1 MKKLLTI
8 GILFLSA
15 YMVGCGS
22 TQTTE
27 YYNAVQ
33 NAAIAQAKIMEAR
46 YEALGKIA
54 GNGGEASTAAVM
66 ALAMTNQA
74 PIVPQPQKSEALQ
87 WAQILAGP
95 VASLGSMWLSNDATK
110 TMARYSRDT
119 QLANISA
126 DQANTE
132 QLYGMLG
139 TNSTNMMN
147 LGLGG
152 LGAVTNVSNNAFD
165 AMNTAGAQTVQL
177 GLAGLTS
184 NATEGFSASS
194 ADILSAINN
203 ISFPTYTDNFT
214 SLENLINSQFTNT
227 NTLIGNGFD
236 TTEQNFF
243 HLTNGINNGGQIW
256 IPGVN
261 CINAESGGIISVGA
275 SNVSVPVCPQ

>member
-15 YMVGCGS
+15 YMVGCAS

-74 PIVPQPQKSEALQ
+74 PIVPQAQKSEALQ

-95 VASLGSMWLSNDATK
+95 VASLGSMWLSNAATK

-132 QLYGMLG
+132 QLYGMLS
-139 TNSTNMMN
+139 TNSTNMTN

-152 LGAVTNVSNNAFD
+152 LGAVANVSNNAFD

-177 GLAGLTS
+177 GLAGLTT
-184 NATEGFSASS
+184 NANEGVAS

-203 ISFPTYTDNFT
+203 ISFPTYTENFT
-214 SLENLINSQFTNT
+214 SLENLINSQFANT
-227 NTLIGNGFD
+227 NTLIGDGFD
-236 TTEQNFF
+236 TTDKNFLY
-243 HLTNGINNGGQIW
+243 LTNGINSGNEIW

-261 CINAESGGIISVGA
+261 CVNQDHPSIIGFGTV
-275 SNVSVPVCPQ
+275 VTCPQ

>member
-1 MKKLLTI
+1 
-8 GILFLSA
+8 
-15 YMVGCGS
+15 
-22 TQTTE
+22 
-27 YYNAVQ
+27 VQ

-46 YEALGKIA
+46 YNALGQIA

-74 PIVPQPQKSEALQ
+74 PIVPQAQKSEALQ

-110 TMARYSRDT
+110 TMARYSRDA

-139 TNSTNMMN
+139 TNSTNMTT

-177 GLAGLTS
+177 GLAGLTT
-184 NATEGFSASS
+184 NATEGVASS
-194 ADILSAINN
+194 DILTAINN
-203 ISFPTYTDNFT
+203 ISFPSYTDNFT
-214 SLENLINSQFTNT
+214 SLENLINNQFTNT
-227 NTLIGNGFD
+227 NTLIGDGFD
-236 TTEQNFF
+236 TTETNFF
-243 HLTNGINNGGQIW
+243 HLTNGINSGGQIW

-261 CINAESGGIISVGA
+261 CINATSGGIISVGA
-275 SNVSVPVCPQ
+275 TNVSVPICPN

>member
-15 YMVGCGS
+15 YMVGCAN

-33 NAAIAQAKIMEAR
+33 NAAIAQANIMTAR

-74 PIVPQPQKSEALQ
+74 PIIPQAQKSEALQ

-119 QLANISA
+119 QLENIRA

-139 TNSTNMMN
+139 TNSTNMTN

-214 SLENLINSQFTNT
+214 SLENLITNQFTNT
-227 NTLIGNGFD
+227 NTLIGDGFD
-236 TTEQNFF
+236 TTDKNFLY
-243 HLTNGINNGGQIW
+243 LTNGINSGNEIW

-261 CINAESGGIISVGA
+261 CVNQDHPSIIGFGTV
-275 SNVSVPVCPQ
+275 VTCPQ

>member
-15 YMVGCGS
+15 FMVGCAN

-33 NAAIAQAKIMEAR
+33 NAAIAQANIMTAR

-74 PIVPQPQKSEALQ
+74 PIIPQAQKSEALQ

-119 QLANISA
+119 QLENIRA

-139 TNSTNMMN
+139 TNSTNMTN

-177 GLAGLTS
+177 GLAGLTT
-184 NATEGFSASS
+184 NATEGVGSS
-194 ADILSAINN
+194 DILTAINN

-214 SLENLINSQFTNT
+214 SLENLITNQFTNT
-227 NTLIGNGFD
+227 NTLIGDGFD
-236 TTEQNFF
+236 TTDKNFLY
-243 HLTNGINNGGQIW
+243 LTNGINSGNEIW

-261 CINAESGGIISVGA
+261 CVNQDHPSIIGFGTV
-275 SNVSVPVCPQ
+275 VTCPQ

>member
-15 YMVGCGS
+15 YMVGCAN

-27 YYNAVQ
+27 YYTAVQ

-46 YEALGKIA
+46 YNALGQIA

-66 ALAMTNQA
+66 ALAMTNQT
-74 PIVPQPQKSEALQ
+74 PIVPQAQKSEALQ

-110 TMARYSRDT
+110 TMARYSRDA

-139 TNSTNMMN
+139 TNSTNMTN

-177 GLAGLTS
+177 GLAGLTT
-184 NATEGFSASS
+184 NAAGGTAASS
-194 ADILSAINN
+194 DILTAINN

-214 SLENLINSQFTNT
+214 SLENLITNQFTNT
-227 NTLIGNGFD
+227 NTLIGGGFD
-236 TTEQNFF
+236 TTETNFF
-243 HLTNGINNGGQIW
+243 HLTNGINSGGQIW

-261 CINAESGGIISVGA
+261 CINATSGGIISVGA
-275 SNVSVPVCPQ
+275 TNVSVPICPN

>member
-15 YMVGCGS
+15 YMVGCAS

-74 PIVPQPQKSEALQ
+74 PIVPQAQKSEALQ

-132 QLYGMLG
+132 QLYGMLS
-139 TNSTNMMN
+139 TNSTNMTN

-152 LGAVTNVSNNAFD
+152 LGAVANVSNNAFD

-177 GLAGLTS
+177 GLAGLTT
-184 NATEGFSASS
+184 NATEGVAS

-203 ISFPTYTDNFT
+203 ISFPTYTENFT
-214 SLENLINSQFTNT
+214 SLENLINSQFANT
-227 NTLIGNGFD
+227 NTLIGDGFD
-236 TTEQNFF
+236 TTDKNFLY
-243 HLTNGINNGGQIW
+243 LTNGINSGNEIW

-261 CINAESGGIISVGA
+261 CVNQDHPSIIGFGTV
-275 SNVSVPVCPQ
+275 VTCPQ

>member
-15 YMVGCGS
+15 YMVGCTS

-27 YYNAVQ
+27 YYTAVQ

-46 YEALGKIA
+46 YNALGQIA

-66 ALAMTNQA
+66 ALAMTNQT
-74 PIVPQPQKSEALQ
+74 PIVPQAQKSEALQ

-139 TNSTNMMN
+139 TNSTNMTN

-177 GLAGLTS
+177 GLAGLTT
-184 NATEGFSASS
+184 NAAGGTAASS
-194 ADILSAINN
+194 DILTAINN
-203 ISFPTYTDNFT
+203 ISFPSYTDNFT
-214 SLENLINSQFTNT
+214 SLENLITNQFTNT
-227 NTLIGNGFD
+227 NTLIDNGFD
-236 TTEQNFF
+236 TTETNFF
-243 HLTNGINNGGQIW
+243 HLTNGINSGGQIW
-256 IPGVN
+256 IPGIN
-261 CINAESGGIISVGA
+261 CINAASGGMITVGGIN
-275 SNVSVPVCPQ
+275 STVPVCPN

>member
-1 MKKLLTI
+1 
-8 GILFLSA
+8 
-15 YMVGCGS
+15 MVGCAN

-33 NAAIAQAKIMEAR
+33 NAAIAQANIMTAR

-74 PIVPQPQKSEALQ
+74 PIIPQAQKSEALQ

-119 QLANISA
+119 QLENIRA

-139 TNSTNMMN
+139 TNSTNMTN

-214 SLENLINSQFTNT
+214 SLENLITNQFTNT
-227 NTLIGNGFD
+227 NTLIGDGFD
-236 TTEQNFF
+236 TTDKNFLY
-243 HLTNGINNGGQIW
+243 LTNGINSGNEIW

-261 CINAESGGIISVGA
+261 CVNQDHPSIIGFGTV
-275 SNVSVPVCPQ
+275 VTCPQ

>member
-15 YMVGCGS
+15 YMVGCAS

-33 NAAIAQAKIMEAR
+33 NAAIAQANIMTAR

-74 PIVPQPQKSEALQ
+74 PIIPQAQKSEALQ

-119 QLANISA
+119 QLENIKA

-139 TNSTNMMN
+139 TTSTNMTN

-177 GLAGLTS
+177 GLAGLTT
-184 NATEGFSASS
+184 NATEGVGSS
-194 ADILSAINN
+194 DILTAINN
-203 ISFPTYTDNFT
+203 ISFPSYTDNFT

-227 NTLIGNGFD
+227 NTLMDNRFD
-236 TTEQNFF
+236 TTDQNFLY
-243 HLTNGINNGGQIW
+243 LTNGINSGGKIW

-261 CINAESGGIISVGA
+261 CVNNTNPSIIGFGTVET
-275 SNVSVPVCPQ
+275 CPQ

>member
-15 YMVGCGS
+15 YMVGCTS

-27 YYNAVQ
+27 YYTAVQ

-46 YEALGKIA
+46 YEALGQIA

-74 PIVPQPQKSEALQ
+74 PIVPQAQKSEALQ

-139 TNSTNMMN
+139 TTSTNMTN

-184 NATEGFSASS
+184 NGGSAASS
-194 ADILSAINN
+194 DILTAINN
-203 ISFPTYTDNFT
+203 ISFPSYTDNFT

-227 NTLIGNGFD
+227 NNIINDGFD
-236 TTEQNFF
+236 TSQQNFLY
-243 HLTNGINNGGQIW
+243 LTNGINSGNQIW

-261 CINAESGGIISVGA
+261 CVNAANPSIIGFGTV
-275 SNVSVPVCPQ
+275 VTCP

>member
-15 YMVGCGS
+15 YMVGCTS

-27 YYNAVQ
+27 YYTAVQ

-46 YEALGKIA
+46 YNALGQIA

-74 PIVPQPQKSEALQ
+74 PIVPQAQKSEALQ

-110 TMARYSRDT
+110 TMARYSRDA

-139 TNSTNMMN
+139 TNSTNMTN

-177 GLAGLTS
+177 GLAGLTT
-184 NATEGFSASS
+184 NAAGGTAASS
-194 ADILSAINN
+194 DILTAINN

-214 SLENLINSQFTNT
+214 SLENLITNQFTNT
-227 NTLIGNGFD
+227 NTLIGDGFD
-236 TTEQNFF
+236 TTETNFF
-243 HLTNGINNGGQIW
+243 HLTNGINSGGQIW

-261 CINAESGGIISVGA
+261 CINATSGGIITVGA
-275 SNVSVPVCPQ
+275 ANVSVPICPN

>member
-15 YMVGCGS
+15 FMVGCAN

-46 YEALGKIA
+46 YNALGKIA

-66 ALAMTNQA
+66 ALAMTNQT
-74 PIVPQPQKSEALQ
+74 PIIPQAQKSEALQ

-119 QLANISA
+119 QLENIRA

-139 TNSTNMMN
+139 TNSTNMTN

-214 SLENLINSQFTNT
+214 SLENLITNQFTNT
-227 NTLIGNGFD
+227 NTLIGDGFD
-236 TTEQNFF
+236 TTDKNFLY
-243 HLTNGINNGGQIW
+243 LTNGINSGNEIW

-261 CINAESGGIISVGA
+261 CVNQDHPSIIGFGTVET
-275 SNVSVPVCPQ
+275 CPQ

>member
-15 YMVGCGS
+15 YMVGCAN

-27 YYNAVQ
+27 YYTAVQ

-46 YEALGKIA
+46 YNALGQIA

-66 ALAMTNQA
+66 ALAMTNQT
-74 PIVPQPQKSEALQ
+74 PIVPQAQKSEALQ

-110 TMARYSRDT
+110 TMARYSRDA

-139 TNSTNMMN
+139 TNSTNMTN

-177 GLAGLTS
+177 GLAGLTT
-184 NATEGFSASS
+184 NAAGGTAASS
-194 ADILSAINN
+194 DILTAINN

-214 SLENLINSQFTNT
+214 SLENLITNQFTNT
-227 NTLIGNGFD
+227 NTLIGGGFD
-236 TTEQNFF
+236 TTETNFF
-243 HLTNGINNGGQIW
+243 HLTNGINSGGQIW

-261 CINAESGGIISVGA
+261 CINATSGGIITVGA
-275 SNVSVPVCPQ
+275 ANVSVPICPN

>member
-15 YMVGCGS
+15 FMVGCAN

-46 YEALGKIA
+46 YNALGKIA

-66 ALAMTNQA
+66 ALAMTNQT
-74 PIVPQPQKSEALQ
+74 PIIPQAQKSEALQ

-119 QLANISA
+119 QLENIRA

-139 TNSTNMMN
+139 TNSTNMTN

-214 SLENLINSQFTNT
+214 SLENLITNQFTNT
-227 NTLIGNGFD
+227 NTLIGDGFD
-236 TTEQNFF
+236 TTDKNFLY
-243 HLTNGINNGGQIW
+243 LTNGINSGNEIW

-261 CINAESGGIISVGA
+261 CVNQDHPSIIGFGTV
-275 SNVSVPVCPQ
+275 VTCPQ

>member
-15 YMVGCGS
+15 YMVGCTS

-27 YYNAVQ
+27 YYTAVQ

-46 YEALGKIA
+46 YNALGQIA

-74 PIVPQPQKSEALQ
+74 PIVPQAQKSEALQ

-139 TNSTNMMN
+139 TTSTNMTN

-177 GLAGLTS
+177 GLAGLTT
-184 NATEGFSASS
+184 NATEGVASS
-194 ADILSAINN
+194 DILTAINN
-203 ISFPTYTDNFT
+203 ISFPSYTDNFT
-214 SLENLINSQFTNT
+214 SLENLINNQFTNT
-227 NTLIGNGFD
+227 NTLIGDGFD
-236 TTEQNFF
+236 TTETNFF
-243 HLTNGINNGGQIW
+243 HLTNGINTGGQIW

-261 CINAESGGIISVGA
+261 CINATSGGIISVGA
-275 SNVSVPVCPQ
+275 TNVSVPICPN

>member
-15 YMVGCGS
+15 YMVGCAN

-74 PIVPQPQKSEALQ
+74 PIVPQAQKSEALQ

-132 QLYGMLG
+132 QLYGMLS
-139 TNSTNMMN
+139 TNSTNMTN

-152 LGAVTNVSNNAFD
+152 LGAVANVSNNAFD

-177 GLAGLTS
+177 GLAGLTT
-184 NATEGFSASS
+184 NATEGVASS
-194 ADILSAINN
+194 DILTAINN
-203 ISFPTYTDNFT
+203 ISFPSYTDNFT
-214 SLENLINSQFTNT
+214 SLENLITNQFTNT
-227 NTLIGNGFD
+227 NTLINGGFD

-261 CINAESGGIISVGA
+261 CINATSGGIISVGA

>member
-15 YMVGCGS
+15 YMVGCAS

-33 NAAIAQAKIMEAR
+33 NAAIAQANIMTAR

-74 PIVPQPQKSEALQ
+74 PIIPQAQKSEALQ

-119 QLANISA
+119 QLENIRA

-139 TNSTNMMN
+139 TNSTNMTN

-177 GLAGLTS
+177 GLAGLTT
-184 NATEGFSASS
+184 NATEGVGSS
-194 ADILSAINN
+194 DILTAINN

-214 SLENLINSQFTNT
+214 SLENLITNQFTNT
-227 NTLIGNGFD
+227 NTLIGDGFD
-236 TTEQNFF
+236 TTDKNFLY
-243 HLTNGINNGGQIW
+243 LTNGINSGNEIW

-261 CINAESGGIISVGA
+261 CVNQDHPSIIGFGTV
-275 SNVSVPVCPQ
+275 VTCPQ

>member
-15 YMVGCGS
+15 FMVGCAN

-33 NAAIAQAKIMEAR
+33 NAAIAQANIMTAR

-74 PIVPQPQKSEALQ
+74 PIIPQAQKSEALQ

-119 QLANISA
+119 QLENIRA

-139 TNSTNMMN
+139 TNSTNMTN

-194 ADILSAINN
+194 ADILTAINN

-214 SLENLINSQFTNT
+214 SLENLITNQFTNT
-227 NTLIGNGFD
+227 NTLIGDGFD
-236 TTEQNFF
+236 TTDKNFLY
-243 HLTNGINNGGQIW
+243 LTNGINSGNEIW

-261 CINAESGGIISVGA
+261 CVNQDHPSIIGFGTV
-275 SNVSVPVCPQ
+275 VTCPQ

>member
-15 YMVGCGS
+15 YMVGCAS

-74 PIVPQPQKSEALQ
+74 PIVPQAQKSEALQ

-132 QLYGMLG
+132 QLYGMLS
-139 TNSTNMMN
+139 TNSTNMTN

-152 LGAVTNVSNNAFD
+152 LGAVANVSNNAFD

-177 GLAGLTS
+177 GLAGLTT
-184 NATEGFSASS
+184 NANEGVAS

-203 ISFPTYTDNFT
+203 ISFPTYTENFT
-214 SLENLINSQFTNT
+214 SLENLINSQFANT
-227 NTLIGNGFD
+227 NTLIGDGFD
-236 TTEQNFF
+236 TTDKNFLY
-243 HLTNGINNGGQIW
+243 LTNGINSGNEIW

-261 CINAESGGIISVGA
+261 CVNQDHPSIIGFGTV
-275 SNVSVPVCPQ
+275 VTCPQ

>member
-15 YMVGCGS
+15 YMVGCTS

-27 YYNAVQ
+27 YYTAVQ

-46 YEALGKIA
+46 YNALGQIA

-66 ALAMTNQA
+66 ALAMTNQT
-74 PIVPQPQKSEALQ
+74 PIVPQAQKSEALQ

-139 TNSTNMMN
+139 TNSTNMTN

-177 GLAGLTS
+177 GLAGLTT
-184 NATEGFSASS
+184 NAAGGTAASS
-194 ADILSAINN
+194 DILTAINN

-214 SLENLINSQFTNT
+214 SLENLITNQFTNT
-227 NTLIGNGFD
+227 NTLIDNGFD
-236 TTEQNFF
+236 TTETNFF
-243 HLTNGINNGGQIW
+243 HLTNGINSGGQIW
-256 IPGVN
+256 IPGIN
-261 CINAESGGIISVGA
+261 CINAASGGMITVGGIN
-275 SNVSVPVCPQ
+275 STVPVCPN

>member
-15 YMVGCGS
+15 YMVGCAS

-33 NAAIAQAKIMEAR
+33 NAAIAQANIMTAR

-74 PIVPQPQKSEALQ
+74 PIIPKAQKSEALQ

-119 QLANISA
+119 QLENIRA

-139 TNSTNMMN
+139 TTSTNMTN

-165 AMNTAGAQTVQL
+165 AMNTAGAQTV
-177 GLAGLTS
+177 S
-184 NATEGFSASS
+184 
-194 ADILSAINN
+194 
-203 ISFPTYTDNFT
+203 YT
-214 SLENLINSQFTNT
+214 
-227 NTLIGNGFD
+227 
-236 TTEQNFF
+236 
-243 HLTNGINNGGQIW
+243 HLTLPTKRIL
-256 IPGVN
+256 
-261 CINAESGGIISVGA
+261 
-275 SNVSVPVCPQ
+275 

>member
-1 MKKLLTI
+1 
-8 GILFLSA
+8 
-15 YMVGCGS
+15 MVGCAS

-33 NAAIAQAKIMEAR
+33 NAAIAQANIMTAR

-74 PIVPQPQKSEALQ
+74 PIIPQAQKSEALQ

-119 QLANISA
+119 QLENIRA

-139 TNSTNMMN
+139 TTSTNMTN

-177 GLAGLTS
+177 GLAGLTT
-184 NATEGFSASS
+184 NATEGVGSS
-194 ADILSAINN
+194 DILTAINN
-203 ISFPTYTDNFT
+203 ISFPSYTDNFT

-227 NTLIGNGFD
+227 NTLMDNRFD
-236 TTEQNFF
+236 TTDQNFLY
-243 HLTNGINNGGQIW
+243 LTNGINNGGKIW

-261 CINAESGGIISVGA
+261 CVNNANPSIIGFGTV
-275 SNVSVPVCPQ
+275 VTCPQ

>member
-15 YMVGCGS
+15 FMVGCAN

-33 NAAIAQAKIMEAR
+33 NAAIAQANIMTAR

-74 PIVPQPQKSEALQ
+74 PIIPQAQKSEALQ

-119 QLANISA
+119 QLENIRA

-139 TNSTNMMN
+139 TNSTNMTN

-214 SLENLINSQFTNT
+214 SLENLITNQFTNT
-227 NTLIGNGFD
+227 NTLIGDGFD
-236 TTEQNFF
+236 TTDKNFLY
-243 HLTNGINNGGQIW
+243 LTNGINSGNEIW

-261 CINAESGGIISVGA
+261 CVNQDHPSIIGFGTV
-275 SNVSVPVCPQ
+275 VTCPQ

>member
-15 YMVGCGS
+15 YMVGCAN

-27 YYNAVQ
+27 YYTAVQ

-46 YEALGKIA
+46 YNALGQIA

-66 ALAMTNQA
+66 ALAMTNQT
-74 PIVPQPQKSEALQ
+74 PIVPQAQKSEALQ

-110 TMARYSRDT
+110 TMARYSRDA

-139 TNSTNMMN
+139 TNSTNMTN

-177 GLAGLTS
+177 GLAGLTT
-184 NATEGFSASS
+184 NAAGGTAASS
-194 ADILSAINN
+194 DILTAINN

-214 SLENLINSQFTNT
+214 SLENLITNQFTNT
-227 NTLIGNGFD
+227 NTLIDNGFD
-236 TTEQNFF
+236 TTETNFF
-243 HLTNGINNGGQIW
+243 HLTNGINSGGQIW
-256 IPGVN
+256 IPGIN
-261 CINAESGGIISVGA
+261 CINAASGGMITVGGIN
-275 SNVSVPVCPQ
+275 STVPVCPN

>member
-15 YMVGCGS
+15 YMVGCAS

-74 PIVPQPQKSEALQ
+74 PIVPQAQKSEALQ

-132 QLYGMLG
+132 QLYGMLS
-139 TNSTNMMN
+139 TNSTNMTN

-152 LGAVTNVSNNAFD
+152 LGAVANVSNNAFD

-177 GLAGLTS
+177 GLAGLTT
-184 NATEGFSASS
+184 NATEGGAS

-203 ISFPTYTDNFT
+203 ISFPTYTENFT
-214 SLENLINSQFTNT
+214 SLENLINSQFANT
-227 NTLIGNGFD
+227 NTLIGDGFD
-236 TTEQNFF
+236 TTDKNFLY
-243 HLTNGINNGGQIW
+243 LTNGINSGNEIW

-261 CINAESGGIISVGA
+261 CVNQDHPSIIGFGTV
-275 SNVSVPVCPQ
+275 VTCPQ

>member
-15 YMVGCGS
+15 FMVGCAN

-46 YEALGKIA
+46 YNALGKIA

-66 ALAMTNQA
+66 ALAMTNQT
-74 PIVPQPQKSEALQ
+74 PIIPQAQKSEALQ

-119 QLANISA
+119 QLENIRA

-139 TNSTNMMN
+139 TNSTNMTN

-194 ADILSAINN
+194 ADILTAINN

-214 SLENLINSQFTNT
+214 SLENLITNQFTNT
-227 NTLIGNGFD
+227 NTLIGDGFD
-236 TTEQNFF
+236 TTDKNFLY
-243 HLTNGINNGGQIW
+243 LTNGINSGNEIW

-261 CINAESGGIISVGA
+261 CVNQDHPSIIGFGTV
-275 SNVSVPVCPQ
+275 VTCPQ

>member
-15 YMVGCGS
+15 YMVGCTS

-27 YYNAVQ
+27 YYTAVQ

-46 YEALGKIA
+46 YNALGQIA

-74 PIVPQPQKSEALQ
+74 PIVPQAQKSEALQ

-110 TMARYSRDT
+110 TMARYSRDA

-139 TNSTNMMN
+139 TNSTNMTT

-177 GLAGLTS
+177 GLAGLTT
-184 NATEGFSASS
+184 NATEGVASS
-194 ADILSAINN
+194 DILTAINN
-203 ISFPTYTDNFT
+203 ISFPSYTDNFT
-214 SLENLINSQFTNT
+214 SLENLINNQFTNT
-227 NTLIGNGFD
+227 NTLIGDGFD
-236 TTEQNFF
+236 TTETNFF
-243 HLTNGINNGGQIW
+243 HLTNGINSGGQIW

-261 CINAESGGIISVGA
+261 CINATSGGIISVGA
-275 SNVSVPVCPQ
+275 TNVSVPICPN

>member
-1 MKKLLTI
+1 
-8 GILFLSA
+8 
-15 YMVGCGS
+15 MVGCAS
-22 TQTTE
+22 TQSTE

-33 NAAIAQAKIMEAR
+33 NAAIAQANIMTAR

-54 GNGGEASTAAVM
+54 GNGGEAASAAVM

-74 PIVPQPQKSEALQ
+74 PIIPQAQKSEALQ

-119 QLANISA
+119 QLENIKA

-139 TNSTNMMN
+139 TTSTNMTN

-177 GLAGLTS
+177 GLAGLTT
-184 NATEGFSASS
+184 NATEGVGSS
-194 ADILSAINN
+194 DILTAINN
-203 ISFPTYTDNFT
+203 ISFPSYTDNFT

-227 NTLIGNGFD
+227 NTLMDNRFD
-236 TTEQNFF
+236 TTDQNFLY
-243 HLTNGINNGGQIW
+243 LTNGINSGGKIW

-261 CINAESGGIISVGA
+261 CVNNTNPSIIGFGTVET
-275 SNVSVPVCPQ
+275 CPQ

>member
-15 YMVGCGS
+15 YMVGCAN

-74 PIVPQPQKSEALQ
+74 PIVPQAQKSEALQ

-110 TMARYSRDT
+110 TMARYSRDA

-139 TNSTNMMN
+139 TNSTNMTT

-177 GLAGLTS
+177 GLAGLTT
-184 NATEGFSASS
+184 NATEGVASS
-194 ADILSAINN
+194 DILTAINN
-203 ISFPTYTDNFT
+203 ISFPSYTDNFT
-214 SLENLINSQFTNT
+214 SLENLINSQFTAT
-227 NTLIGNGFD
+227 NNIINDGFD
-236 TTEQNFF
+236 TSQQNFLY
-243 HLTNGINNGGQIW
+243 LTNGINSGNQIW

-261 CINAESGGIISVGA
+261 CVNAANPSIIGFGTV
-275 SNVSVPVCPQ
+275 VTCPK

>member
-15 YMVGCGS
+15 YMVGCTS

-27 YYNAVQ
+27 YYTAVQ

-46 YEALGKIA
+46 YEALGQIA

-74 PIVPQPQKSEALQ
+74 PIVPQAQKSEALQ

-110 TMARYSRDT
+110 TMARYSRDA

-139 TNSTNMMN
+139 TTSTNMTN

-177 GLAGLTS
+177 GLAGLTT
-184 NATEGFSASS
+184 NATEGVASS
-194 ADILSAINN
+194 DILTAINN

-227 NTLIGNGFD
+227 NTLIGDGFD
-236 TTEQNFF
+236 TTETNFF
-243 HLTNGINNGGQIW
+243 HLTNGINTGGQIW

-261 CINAESGGIISVGA
+261 CINATSGGIISVGA
-275 SNVSVPVCPQ
+275 TNVSVPICPN

>member
-15 YMVGCGS
+15 YMVGCAS

-74 PIVPQPQKSEALQ
+74 PIVPQAQKSEALQ

-132 QLYGMLG
+132 QLYGMLS
-139 TNSTNMMN
+139 TNSTNMTN

-152 LGAVTNVSNNAFD
+152 LGAVANVSNNAFD

-177 GLAGLTS
+177 GLAGLTT
-184 NATEGFSASS
+184 NATDGAAS

-203 ISFPTYTDNFT
+203 ISFPTYTENFT
-214 SLENLINSQFTNT
+214 SLENLINSQFANT
-227 NTLIGNGFD
+227 NTLIGDGFD
-236 TTEQNFF
+236 TTDKNFLY
-243 HLTNGINNGGQIW
+243 LTNGINSGNEIW

-261 CINAESGGIISVGA
+261 CVNQDHPSIIGFGTVVA
-275 SNVSVPVCPQ
+275 CP